1 MYLSEWIYRP
11 NETKLKEMITVS
23 MSINELWKKHGATD
37 TYLCTLNGSDMG
49 CIPSTIAFENAE
61 AFGKS
66 SDAISANP
74 DAGKNRQNSRVLVA
88 NGFGITWIEA
98 SAGLSFRAKDLVKRL
113 G

>member
-23 MSINELWKKHGATD
+23 MSINKLWKKHGATD

-49 CIPSTIAFENAE
+49 CIATTIAFENAE

-66 SDAISANP
+66 WDAISADP
-74 DAGKNRQNSRVLVA
+74 EAGTKLA
-88 NGFGITWIEA
+88 ELA
-98 SAGLSFRAKDLVKRL
+98 SL
-113 G
+113 GGEWVRHNLYRSIGG